1 MGLDQRLVKDYVLL
15 SVAIPRRPILTKTVI
30 ICGKL
35 FDGLRDTT
43 FGPAE
48 ILLEGNTI
56 ADVSNAVGRP
66 QGAKVLDLSDRTIS
80 PGFIDTHVHL
90 CVDGL
95 DLARQTLQCSAAK
108 APAGLHHAQQYMR
121 FGFTTLRDMG
131 ALDPEWPTIN
141 LRNAIDNGMA
151 RGPRLI
157 VAAHMI
163 SATAGHGD
171 MQGMFPCRCHM
182 GLSRVADS
190 LAKIRELVRMEHA
203 YGGNWIKTMNSGGYM
218 SAGDDPAKV
227 TWFEDEML
235 ALGETARQVGLP
247 LAVHTG
253 AAEGCKQ
260 AMRAGARSLEH
271 CYLIDDEGIG
281 MAEKA
286 GTFLVPTMQMTLE
299 DKALLMAG
307 KLPQQAVW
315 KFRRDVS
322 AIEDAQQRI
331 AHSDSKMAYG
341 IDCGMFPFSE
351 GVLEFQAMVAAGLTP
366 ARALKA
372 ATSVAAELLQ
382 RDDLGVIAP
391 GKQADIVA
399 MDGDPLEDIGATA
412 KVDFV
417 MKGGTIYRHGL
428 LDTFQ

>member
-1 MGLDQRLVKDYVLL
+1 M
-15 SVAIPRRPILTKTVI
+15 PKTVI
-30 ICGKL
+30 ICGNL
-35 FDGLRDTT
+35 FDGVSDASL
-43 FGPAE
+43 GPME
-48 ILLEGNTI
+48 VLVEDGTI
-56 ADVSNAVGRP
+56 TEVSGSVGRP
-66 QGAKVLDLSDRTIS
+66 GDAKVLDLSDRTVS

-95 DLARQTLQCSAAK
+95 NLARQTLQCSPVK
-108 APAGLHHAQQYMR
+108 ALAGLHYAQQYMR

-131 ALDPEWPTIN
+131 ALDPEWPTLN
-141 LRNAIDNGMA
+141 LRDAIDHGLA

-190 LAKIRELVRMEHA
+190 PAKIRELVRMEHA
-203 YGGNWIKTMNSGGYM
+203 FGGDWIKTLNTGGYM
-218 SAGDDPAKV
+218 SAGDDPARV

-235 ALGETARQVGLP
+235 ALGETSQQLGLP

-260 AMRAGARSLEH
+260 ALRAGARSLEH
-271 CYLIDDEGIG
+271 CYLIDDEGIA

-286 GTFLVPTMQMTLE
+286 DAFLVPTMQMTRE
-299 DKALLMAG
+299 DKALLLAG
-307 KLPQQAVW
+307 KLPQHAVW
-315 KFRRDVS
+315 KFRRDVA
-322 AIEDAQQRI
+322 AIEDAQRRMARSNAKI
-331 AHSDSKMAYG
+331 AYG
-341 IDCGMFPFSE
+341 TDCGMFPFSD
-351 GVLEFQAMVAAGLTP
+351 GILEFQAMTAAGLSP

-372 ATSVAAELLQ
+372 GTAVAAELLQ
-382 RDDLGVIAP
+382 RDDIGMLAP
-391 GKQADIVA
+391 GKLADIVA
-399 MDGDPLEDIGATA
+399 MPGDPFEDIAVTA

-417 MKGGTIYRHGL
+417 MKGGQVYRHGSFDL
-428 LDTFQ
+428 LQ

>member
-1 MGLDQRLVKDYVLL
+1 M
-15 SVAIPRRPILTKTVI
+15 TKTVI

-35 FDGLRDTT
+35 FDGLSDSTR
-43 FGPAE
+43 GPAE
-48 ILLEGNTI
+48 ILIENSTI
-56 ADVSNAVGRP
+56 AEVSHSVGRP
-66 QGAKVLDLSDRTIS
+66 TGAKVLDLSDRTVS

-95 DLARQTLQCSAAK
+95 DLARQTLQCSPAK
-108 APAGLHHAQQYMR
+108 ALAGLRHAQQYMR
-121 FGFTTLRDMG
+121 YGFTTLRDMG
-131 ALDPEWPTIN
+131 TLDPQWPTIN
-141 LRNAIDNGMA
+141 LRDAIDSDIA

-171 MQGMFPCRCHM
+171 MQGMFPCRCNM

-190 LAKIRELVRMEHA
+190 REKIRELVRMEHA
-203 YGGNWIKTMNSGGYM
+203 FGGNWIKTMNTGGYM
-218 SAGDDPAKV
+218 SAGDDPARV

-235 ALGETARQVGLP
+235 ALGETACQLGLP

-260 AMRAGARSLEH
+260 ALRAGARSLEH
-271 CYLIDDEGIG
+271 CYLIDDEGIA

-286 GTFLVPTMQMTLE
+286 GAFLVPTMQMTRE
-299 DKALLMAG
+299 DKVLLMAG
-307 KLPQQAVW
+307 KLPEHAVW
-315 KFRRDVS
+315 KFRRDVA
-322 AIEDAQQRI
+322 AIEEAQKRI
-331 AHSDSKMAYG
+331 ARSKSKVAYG
-341 IDCGMFPFSE
+341 TDCGMFPFSE

-372 ATSVAAELLQ
+372 GTSLAAELLQ
-382 RDDLGVIAP
+382 RDDLGAIAP

-399 MDGDPLEDIGATA
+399 MPGDPLEEISATA

-417 MKGGTIYRHGL
+417 MKGARIYRHGD
-428 LDTFQ
+428 LDVLQ